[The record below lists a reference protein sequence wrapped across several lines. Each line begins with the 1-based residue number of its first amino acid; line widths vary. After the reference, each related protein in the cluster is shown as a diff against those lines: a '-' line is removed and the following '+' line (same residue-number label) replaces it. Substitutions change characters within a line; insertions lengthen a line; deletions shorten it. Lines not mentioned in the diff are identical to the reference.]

1 MNVVTL
7 KNYELRDMA
16 TRCHLQDF
24 NFSLAQGEACSVSAD
39 AADAAHLFTRALATL
54 VYPISGRYIFLDAVL
69 DFGQYQNLLEYKRQI
84 GYFGPEA
91 ALISNLTV
99 RQNLLLSRAY
109 FENRL
114 DLNLD
119 DNVKNLCDAFDLTEK
134 LDLRPTTLS
143 PLDIRAAIITRE
155 ITKPLKLFIMDSPE
169 DLIGQ
174 PGFDF
179 LVAHIEQKA
188 AAGIPLVLLCE
199 NNDLIE
205 RLTDRTVRIPYE
217 RT

>member
-1 MNVVTL
+1 LNVVTL
-7 KNYELRDMA
+7 ENYALHDM
-16 TRCHLQDF
+16 TTGSRLQDF
-24 NFSLAQGEACSVSAD
+24 NFSLAPGEACSVSAD
-39 AADAAHLFTRALATL
+39 DADAAHLFTSALATL
-54 VYPISGRYIFLDAVL
+54 VYPIFGRYIFLDDVL
-69 DFGQYQNLLEYKRQI
+69 DFGKYQNLLECKKQI
-84 GYFGPEA
+84 GYFGPDA
-91 ALISNLTV
+91 ALVSNLTI

-114 DLNLD
+114 DLDLD

-174 PGFDF
+174 PGFDS
-179 LVAHIEQKA
+179 LVTRIEHRA
-188 AAGIPLVLLCE
+188 ATGIPLVLLCE
-199 NNDLIE
+199 NDDLID
-205 RLTDRTVRIPYE
+205 RLTDRIVRIP
-217 RT
+217 

>member
-7 KNYELRDMA
+7 KNYELHDMA
-16 TRCHLQDF
+16 TACHLRDF
-24 NFSLAQGEACSVSAD
+24 NFSLAPGETCSLSAD
-39 AADAAHLFTRALATL
+39 EADAAHLLAGALATL
-54 VYPISGRYIFLDAVL
+54 VYPISGRYTFLEDVL
-69 DFGQYQNLLEYKRQI
+69 DFGKYQNLLAYKQQI
-84 GYFGPEA
+84 GYFGPAA
-91 ALISNLTV
+91 ALVSNLTV

-114 DLNLD
+114 DLDLD
-119 DNVKNLCDAFDLTEK
+119 DPVRDLCDAFDLTAK

-155 ITKPLKLFIMDSPE
+155 ITKPLKLFILDSPE

-179 LVAHIEQKA
+179 LTTRIEQKA
-188 AAGIPLVLLCE
+188 AAGVPLVLHCE
-199 NNDLIE
+199 NNALIE
-205 RLTDRTVRIPYE
+205 RLTDRAVRIPQG

>member
-1 MNVVTL
+1 LNVVTL
-7 KNYELRDMA
+7 KNYELHDM
-16 TRCHLQDF
+16 TTGCHLQGFD
-24 NFSLAQGEACSVSAD
+24 FSLAPGAACALSAHEAGT
-39 AADAAHLFTRALATL
+39 AHLLAGALATL
-54 VYPISGRYIFLDAVL
+54 VYPISGRYTFLDTVL
-69 DFGQYQNLLEYKRQI
+69 DFGKYQNLLAYKQQI
-84 GYFGPEA
+84 GYFGPDA
-91 ALISNLTV
+91 ALVSNLTV

-114 DLNLD
+114 DLDLD
-119 DNVKNLCDAFDLTEK
+119 DPVKDLCDAFDLTEK

-174 PGFDF
+174 PGFHF
-179 LVAHIEQKA
+179 LVTRMEQQA

-199 NNDLIE
+199 NDDLIE
-205 RLTDRTVRIPYE
+205 RLTDRTVRIP
-217 RT
+217 